1 MRCTCLDGVRRSQG
15 SCRLD
20 LSIDI
25 LRDVNSAVKQVVS
38 VLLKATI
45 LQAVAQIP

>member
-1 MRCTCLDGVRRSQG
+1 MGCTCPDGVRLSRG
-15 SCRLD
+15 SRGLD
-20 LSIDI
+20 PSIGI

-45 LQAVAQIP
+45 LQAVARIP